1 MKLSDVMLDM
11 ATGDATPHDAYIQE
25 AVGKINVSHATFNVA
40 QKIAELPEYGDYSII
55 QEAADAG
62 LPTDSE
68 GASALGCS
76 AVKEEVKAF
85 YDLLTSVTAKIEQNL
100 KKSVQLATSL
110 GKRYGVSAGDNFES
124 YVRELATKIIASGE
138 KGKYTLPDKT
148 FIKSKYAIKMAN
160 AYEEGIKKLFAAYGI
175 GEGRVSS
182 LKELDKKL
190 TCGGKLIKFEKMT
203 SKDSHYTDTVKAS
216 DIADVVVSLYKIYS
230 LSKELHATAKS
241 NKKTAM
247 SAIDSLI
254 NADCG
259 GKKIT
264 RVCESINEDIKKWT
278 SNLTTIADSITTGLG
293 DSFYS
298 LTESIGKN

>member
-25 AVGKINVSHATFNVA
+25 AVGKINVSNATFNVA
-40 QKIAELPEYGDYSII
+40 QKIAELPEYGDFSII

-62 LPTDSE
+62 LPTDGE
-68 GASALGCS
+68 GANELGCS
-76 AVKEEVKAF
+76 AVKEELKAF
-85 YDLLTSVTAKIEQNL
+85 YDLLTNVTAKIEQNL
-100 KKSVQLATSL
+100 KKSVQLATSI
-110 GKRYGVSAGDNFES
+110 GKKFGVSASDNFES
-124 YVRELATKIIASGE
+124 YVKALATKIAESGE
-138 KGKYTLPDKT
+138 KGKYTLPDRT

-160 AYEEGIKKLFAAYGI
+160 AYEDGIKKLFAAYGM
-175 GEGRVSS
+175 GEGSVGS

-190 TCGGKLIKFEKMT
+190 TCGGKLIKFEKIT

-216 DIADVVVSLYKIYS
+216 DIADVLVSLYKIYT
-230 LSKELHATAKS
+230 LSKELHAAAKS

-247 SAIDSLI
+247 SAVDSLM

-278 SNLTTIADSITTGLG
+278 SNLTTITDSISTGLG